1 MNQLFWWVSLG
12 VFVLTWI
19 SVSALVKKLGA
30 SEWHEEW
37 RSLREEV
44 QDWPSA
50 LRLLCL
56 MSFPL
61 RGVTQGFCR
70 ESAAVKS
77 ALRVL
82 AAPVGLTDLV
92 LARLQFALL
101 IWAFVAGSLLL
112 ALMYWSGSDTNFGFG
127 GMLVVIAAALGYWL
141 PRLKLFEL
149 LVGVKRKI
157 GQALP
162 NFLDVLA
169 LTLESGQN
177 FQSAIHMAVERLP
190 VNRGPGLR
198 EQLEGVLRSMR
209 SGDSRSEALQKWSD
223 RLGMPEVT
231 QFVASVVAADRQG
244 VSVVGLLRRQSQQ
257 LRISRALAAER
268 HAMKMPVK
276 LLAPLAICI
285 FPCTFLI
292 LAFPLAIR
300 LTQSGL
306 F

>member
-19 SVSALVKKLGA
+19 SVSALVKKLA
-30 SEWHEEW
+30 TSPWREEW
-37 RSLREEV
+37 RSLREGV
-44 QDWPSA
+44 QDWPPA
-50 LRLLCL
+50 LRWLSL

-92 LARLQFALL
+92 LARIQLALL
-101 IWAFVAGSLLL
+101 IWTLVVGSLLL
-112 ALMYWSGSDTNFGFG
+112 ALMYWSGSDTNFGLG
-127 GMLVVIAAALGYWL
+127 GMLVVIAAALGFWL
-141 PRLKLFEL
+141 PQLKLFEL